1 MINYDR
7 KTSYDLGIHT
17 AKKSVGMNKDMT
29 INWASKASQIYEL
42 VQAMLDLTCYATGI
56 NHTRTYSFYN
66 ITEIHLV

>member
-29 INWASKASQIYEL
+29 IN
-42 VQAMLDLTCYATGI
+42 
-56 NHTRTYSFYN
+56 
-66 ITEIHLV
+66 